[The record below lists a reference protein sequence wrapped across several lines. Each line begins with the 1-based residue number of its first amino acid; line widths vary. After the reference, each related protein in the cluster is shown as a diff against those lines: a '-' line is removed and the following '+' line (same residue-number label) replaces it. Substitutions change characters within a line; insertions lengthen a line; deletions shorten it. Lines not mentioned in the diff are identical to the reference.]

1 MSKHKTGVKN
11 EWKHLLDV
19 MFMFF
24 LDSSHRDQSGSSTIM
39 ANVSSSQSLKDRNN
53 DLRRCSADNW
63 GRVHRLLVHHEREKS
78 AVINRSEPLLRST
91 VWTGGRLH
99 YIRSEYRERV
109 QEASIVDFGYI
120 THDAD
125 MTWRSKFWYVDRRE
139 WQWSDVEETHSSETM
154 NTINNHKKHLAHTL
168 K

>member
-53 DLRRCSADNW
+53 DLRRCSADN
-63 GRVHRLLVHHEREKS
+63 
-78 AVINRSEPLLRST
+78 
-91 VWTGGRLH
+91 
-99 YIRSEYRERV
+99 
-109 QEASIVDFGYI
+109 
-120 THDAD
+120 
-125 MTWRSKFWYVDRRE
+125 
-139 WQWSDVEETHSSETM
+139 
-154 NTINNHKKHLAHTL
+154 
-168 K
+168 